1 MNVNTQRSGDT
12 VDSLKILPARE
23 NLLFDVYHELKV
35 LDKIQRSLERLT
47 TSLKERGK
55 TGNARRIELQVKSDM
70 EKLSSRGTFPG
81 YDRYI
86 PFIIGHEYTLLD
98 YMEEVLVF
106 MDDPDRMEDTVNT
119 IIEDHARICDSISE
133 KKGLLSETYDMH
145 MDFPTLDRKTIKF
158 PKVELVSTDSA
169 DFTIPSKQVLSF
181 VRNPSLFLEQISTWI
196 DDGYLVVILVGSESK
211 VHAWRKCLL
220 KTV

>member
-1 MNVNTQRSGDT
+1 
-12 VDSLKILPARE
+12 
-23 NLLFDVYHELKV
+23 
-35 LDKIQRSLERLT
+35 
-47 TSLKERGK
+47 
-55 TGNARRIELQVKSDM
+55 
-70 EKLSSRGTFPG
+70 
-81 YDRYI
+81 
-86 PFIIGHEYTLLD
+86 
-98 YMEEVLVF
+98 MEEVLVF

-211 VHAWRKCLL
+211 VRRMAEMLAEDGIDPSRVNIMVGGLQSGFEYPDFKLAVISDSSLL
-220 KTV
+220 KGRTAKDEHPLRMENP